1 MHLFIFV
8 VPEGYIGPLRKT
20 EKKQAKLRVK
30 LNEKNLKSVSL
41 LAQFGFFGLDNE
53 SKHNSKTFDASHQM

>member
-30 LNEKNLKSVSL
+30 LNENLKSASL

-53 SKHNSKTFDASHQM
+53 QSKHNSKTFDASHQM